1 MGTDLSTKPI
11 KNLAFSNDKRHNVIY
26 KKETLV
32 TDQNTGEVMQSVQE
46 TIAREPNKER
56 FLKVFVNNI
65 VAYQNMSE
73 AENILFYQIIRNHMN
88 MNNIVY
94 FTSMVRTTVISNKL
108 MSRSTFYRA
117 KEGLLNKKI
126 LLPLD
131 KEKQKE
137 LQKDEE
143 TPIFAEEAYLVN
155 PNIIG
160 QGSFRDL
167 KRLRQIVETDFN
179 FETGE
184 AVRSIQTE
192 TAYAGLDEVK
202 ESPDSFEIKSVS
214 HENDNNKNI
223 KTEILV
229 RDKQKTMKNYKS
241 KKEEIIDIEAEI
253 VGQESN
259 LFDDIAE
266 KNFIS
271 QPKENI
277 SENNE
282 NNVETLNEEE
292 DSKKTLNEK
301 ELLEIKERVAIAEKE
316 KLTLEIER
324 QKNEMKLAL
333 IKAGKIDEALKI

>member
-1 MGTDLSTKPI
+1 MEKKVPTPI
-11 KNLAFSNDKRHNVIY
+11 KNLVVSADKKHNVIY

-32 TDQNTGEVMQSVQE
+32 TDQNTGEIMQSVQE

-56 FLKVFVNNI
+56 FLKVFVSNI

-73 AENILFYQIIRNHMN
+73 AENTLFYQIIKNHMN
-88 MNNIVY
+88 YGNIVY
-94 FTSMVRTTVISNKL
+94 FTNVIRSTIISNKL

-117 KEGLLNKKI
+117 KEGLVNKKI

-131 KEKQKE
+131 KEKQLE
-137 LQKDEE
+137 LQKDEDM
-143 TPIFAEEAYLVN
+143 PIFAEEAYLVN

-192 TAYAGLDEVK
+192 TAYVGLDEVK
-202 ESPDSFEIKSVS
+202 ESPESFEIKSVS

-223 KTEILV
+223 KTEVLV
-229 RDKQKTMKNYKS
+229 GDKKSEPKSSKNDV
-241 KKEEIIDIEAEI
+241 EEIVEAEI
-253 VGQESN
+253 CENEQSV
-259 LFDDIAE
+259 FDD
-266 KNFIS
+266 FL
-271 QPKENI
+271 
-277 SENNE
+277 ENNKSSQSKNLDEKDDKKNGE
-282 NNVETLNEEE
+282 NENKVQ
-292 DSKKTLNEK
+292 SEK
-301 ELLEIKERVAIAEKE
+301 ELLEIQERVTLAEKE
-316 KLTLEIER
+316 KIALEIER

-333 IKAGKIDEALKI
+333 IKAGKIDEAFKL